1 MHQGENHSAS
11 KKQIKTCIF
20 TQIRLEG
27 DYLLSNMITFCFLY
41 RKKPKHLIFKKF
53 MQVASQR
60 LQMALNPRLKMSAAS
75 PHTSIFT
82 EGPLWPLRRLATSQ
96 NRMDQKAAAS
106 ANGSSST
113 FKCVST
119 QRVVQTWSERSH
131 SLMQTKYSS
140 TACHR
145 SKIVLWLCSPL
156 IECISLLQLWD
167 IYDEFLLASSLIFRR
182 VNYLGIYN

>member
-1 MHQGENHSAS
+1 
-11 KKQIKTCIF
+11 
-20 TQIRLEG
+20 
-27 DYLLSNMITFCFLY
+27 
-41 RKKPKHLIFKKF
+41 
-53 MQVASQR
+53 MQ
-60 LQMALNPRLKMSAAS
+60 LALNPRFETSAVS
-75 PHTSIFT
+75 PHTHNNLYGKPALAAPT
-82 EGPLWPLRRLATSQ
+82 LATSE
-96 NRMDQKAAAS
+96 NKMDQKGAIS

-113 FKCVST
+113 FKWVST

-167 IYDEFLLASSLIFRR
+167 IYDEFLLASSLILRR
-182 VNYLGIYN
+182 VNYLGIYNYQERMILTMQNYGLDRGDA

>member
-1 MHQGENHSAS
+1 M
-11 KKQIKTCIF
+11 F
-20 TQIRLEG
+20 TRIRLKG
-27 DYLLSNMITFCFLY
+27 DHSLSNMITFCFLY
-41 RKKPKHLIFKKF
+41 RKKTKRLIFKK
-53 MQVASQR
+53 SCR
-60 LQMALNPRLKMSAAS
+60 W
-75 PHTSIFT
+75 HSIQDS
-82 EGPLWPLRRLATSQ
+82 RRRPYHPTHNDLYGKPDLTAPTLATGE
-96 NRMDQKAAAS
+96 NRMDQKGATS

-113 FKCVST
+113 FKWVST

-167 IYDEFLLASSLIFRR
+167 IYDEFLLASSLTLRR
-182 VNYLGIYN
+182 VNYLGIFN